1 MFKIVFH
8 RRICFLAAV
17 ALSLCAGCGFSG
29 DKAPVYAAS
38 EEVPP
43 LDVPEGLDRPE
54 TRSTFEIPGYS
65 LPELAARGDESQP
78 PEVLPSDE
86 AEKARSRIRFGPTGL
101 YLEVD
106 DTAASVWRRL
116 GFAFDRGEMT
126 INEVLDDQRRF
137 EVRFSHD
144 PILVSDRGWLGSLFL
159 FWKSRDYIDYS
170 GTYLFE
176 VQRETANTTRVA
188 ILDENGDVLPMGRAE
203 FVLNRLRER
212 LG

>member
-1 MFKIVFH
+1 MKIAFH
-8 RRICFLAAV
+8 LNPLVPAV
-17 ALSLCAGCGFSG
+17 GLLWLCAGCGFSG
-29 DKAPVYAAS
+29 DKTPVYAAS

-43 LDVPEGLDRPE
+43 LEVPEGLDSPQ

-78 PEVLPSDE
+78 PEVLPSEE

-101 YLEVD
+101 YLDVD

-116 GFAFDRGEMT
+116 GFAFNRGGMT
-126 INEVLDDQRRF
+126 INEVLDDQRRY
-137 EVRFSHD
+137 EVRFTHD
-144 PILVSDRGWLGSLFL
+144 PIDISDRGWLGSLFL
-159 FWKSRDYIDYS
+159 FWKAPEYIDYS

-176 VQRETANTTRVA
+176 VQRETSNSTRVA
-188 ILDENGDVLPMGRAE
+188 ILDANGDVLPMGRAE

>member
-1 MFKIVFH
+1 MKKVSYRKNCRFALVV
-8 RRICFLAAV
+8 V
-17 ALSLCAGCGFSG
+17 ALCTGCSFSG
-29 DKAPVYAAS
+29 EKDPVYASS

-43 LDVPEGLDRPE
+43 LQVPEGLDKPN

-65 LPELAARGDESQP
+65 LPELAARGDESRP
-78 PEVLPSDE
+78 PEVLPSEE

-116 GFAFDRGEMT
+116 GFAFDRGGMT
-126 INEVLDDQRRF
+126 VNEVLDDQRRF

-144 PILVSDRGWLGSLFL
+144 PIDVSDRGWLGSLFL
-159 FWKSRDYIDYS
+159 FWKAPDYIDYS

-176 VQRETANTTRVA
+176 VQRETSDITRVA
-188 ILDENGDVLPMGRAE
+188 IFDGDGEVLPMGRAE

>member
-1 MFKIVFH
+1 MKKVSYRKNPFPVMLALMF
-8 RRICFLAAV
+8 
-17 ALSLCAGCGFSG
+17 CAGCSFSG
-29 DKAPVYAAS
+29 DKGPVYAAS

-43 LDVPEGLDRPE
+43 LQVPEALDRPE

-78 PEVLPSDE
+78 PEVLPSEE

-116 GFAFDRGEMT
+116 GFAFNRGGMA
-126 INEVLDDQRRF
+126 INQVLDEQRRF
-137 EVRFSHD
+137 EVNFSHD
-144 PILVSDRGWLGSLFL
+144 PIDVSDRGWIGSIFL
-159 FWKSRDYIDYS
+159 FWKSPDYIDYS

-176 VQRETANTTRVA
+176 VQRETSNTTRVA
-188 ILDENGDVLPMGRAE
+188 ILDQSGEVLPMGQAE

>member
-1 MFKIVFH
+1 MNKVLYLKNSFSVVAA
-8 RRICFLAAV
+8 LAF
-17 ALSLCAGCGFSG
+17 CAGCSFSG
-29 DKAPVYAAS
+29 EKSPVYAAS

-43 LDVPEGLDRPE
+43 LQVPEGLDRPD

-65 LPELAARGDESQP
+65 LPELAARGDESRP
-78 PEVLPSDE
+78 PEVLPSEE

-116 GFAFDRGEMT
+116 GFAFDRGGMT
-126 INEVLDDQRRF
+126 VNEVLDDQRRF

-144 PILVSDRGWLGSLFL
+144 PIDISDRGWLGSLFL
-159 FWKSRDYIDYS
+159 FWKAPDYIDYS

-176 VQRETANTTRVA
+176 VQRETSNTTRVA